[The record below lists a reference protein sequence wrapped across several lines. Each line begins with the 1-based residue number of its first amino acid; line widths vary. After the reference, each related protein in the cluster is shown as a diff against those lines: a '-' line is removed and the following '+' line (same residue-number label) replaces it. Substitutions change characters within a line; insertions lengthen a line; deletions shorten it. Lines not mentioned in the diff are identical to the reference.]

1 MEYNYQHTLQL
12 PSAYAVLSVEEMT
25 YTEGGAFSFNITQEQ
40 VTIFTLNLAVNT
52 LTLLGQ
58 GALNYFSNMIE
69 NGYNDGLSLMGTL
82 DHQWG
87 KMNTWSK
94 VAAGGLAVLG
104 GYYAYIQVVGI
115 IQSVKELVNA
125 FKTTFDQIKA
135 DQQANSAS
143 LAQPTLLV
151 A

>member
-52 LTLLGQ
+52 LYILGQ
-58 GALNYFSNMIE
+58 GAFEYFSNTIQ
-69 NGYNDGLSLMGTL
+69 NGYNDGLSLGGTFA
-82 DHQWG
+82 HQWG

-94 VAAGGLAVLG
+94 FAACGLAVLG
-104 GYYAYIQVVGI
+104 GYYVYAQVNGI
-115 IQSVKELVNA
+115 VQSISELVNA
-125 FKTTFDQIKA
+125 FKSSFGQA
-135 DQQANSAS
+135 EQQAGSS
-143 LAQPTLLV
+143 ISQPTLLV